1 MSIFM
6 HIPCSIVPVYM
17 YMFVYIPSQT
27 QLNCLC
33 CTIIHEHTQQLSDIS
48 CGILSSFPHAHSL
61 NDLQEF
67 IKVASGGLTTE
78 VEEDDYDGLV
88 GVMGH
93 LLAVKD
99 RQASTDTMF
108 EPLKETLEL
117 LQSYDQVLP
126 DEVHQQLEV
135 MSYK

>member
-1 MSIFM
+1 MSIHNIKFCQIF
-6 HIPCSIVPVYM
+6 HVVCSLL
-17 YMFVYIPSQT
+17 PS
-27 QLNCLC
+27 
-33 CTIIHEHTQQLSDIS
+33 
-48 CGILSSFPHAHSL
+48 HAHSL

-67 IKVASGGLTTE
+67 IKVASSGLTTE